1 MEEFKELENLWKQ
14 SKTEV
19 PTEKTDLSKLQNNRT
34 KMKNSNIKGAVLLII
49 TGILILV
56 MMFLLDLK
64 IKSALVT
71 FAMIIMSAICFI
83 QAAIMLFTAREISKI
98 DETQTPSLHLK
109 QWQNFREF
117 QKKQRVWNMPVYYVL
132 LSTALGI
139 YMYELLKTVDL
150 WKMILAFGVTY
161 AWILFAYFYL
171 GKKKIRKD
179 DERLD
184 GIISD
189 LKQLEQQFH

>member
-34 KMKNSNIKGAVLLII
+34 KMKNSNIKGALLLII

-64 IKSALVT
+64 IKTTLVT
-71 FAMIIMSAICFI
+71 FAMVIISAICFI
-83 QAAIMLFTAREISKI
+83 QAGIMLFTAREISKI

-117 QKKQRVWNMPVYYVL
+117 QKRQRVWNMPVYYVL

-184 GIISD
+184 SIISD

>member
-19 PTEKTDLSKLQNNRT
+19 PAEKLNISKLKNNRT
-34 KMKNSNIKGAVLLII
+34 KMKNSNIKGAVLLIL

-56 MMFLLDLK
+56 MMIFLDPKLK
-64 IKSALVT
+64 TILVT
-71 FAMIIMSAICFI
+71 IAMSIMSAICFI
-83 QAAIMLFTAREISKI
+83 QAGIMLYTAREINKI

-117 QKKQRVWNMPVYYVL
+117 QKRQRHWNMPVYYVL
-132 LSTALGI
+132 LSSALGI
-139 YMYELLKTVDL
+139 YMFELLKMADL
-150 WKMILAFGVTY
+150 WKIILAFAVTY
-161 AWILFAYFYL
+161 AWIFFAYFYL

-179 DERLD
+179 DERIN
-184 GIISD
+184 GIITE
-189 LKQLEQQFH
+189 LKALEQQFI

>member
-19 PTEKTDLSKLQNNRT
+19 PTEKKDLSKLQNNRT

-64 IKSALVT
+64 IKNALVT
-71 FAMIIMSAICFI
+71 FAIVIMSAICFI

-98 DETQTPSLHLK
+98 DETQTPTLHLK
-109 QWQNFREF
+109 QWQNFREL
-117 QKKQRVWNMPVYYVL
+117 QKRQRVWNMPVYYVL

-179 DERLD
+179 DERLN

-189 LKQLEQQFH
+189 LKQLEQQFQ

>member
-1 MEEFKELENLWKQ
+1 MEEFKDLENLWKQ

-19 PTEKTDLSKLQNNRT
+19 PTEKKDPSKLQNKRT

-56 MMFLLDLK
+56 MMFFLDLK
-64 IKSALVT
+64 IKTTLVT
-71 FAMIIMSAICFI
+71 YVMIIMSAICFI

-98 DETQTPSLHLK
+98 DETQTPTLHLR
-109 QWQNFREF
+109 QWQNFRSF
-117 QKKQRVWNMPVYYVL
+117 QKRQRQWNMPVYYVL

-139 YMYELLKTVDL
+139 YMYELLKTIDL
-150 WKMILAFGVTY
+150 WKMLLAFAVTY
-161 AWILFAYFYL
+161 TWILFAYFYL
-171 GKKKIRKD
+171 GKKKIKKD

-184 GIISD
+184 GIISE
-189 LKQLEQQFH
+189 LKQLEQQFQ